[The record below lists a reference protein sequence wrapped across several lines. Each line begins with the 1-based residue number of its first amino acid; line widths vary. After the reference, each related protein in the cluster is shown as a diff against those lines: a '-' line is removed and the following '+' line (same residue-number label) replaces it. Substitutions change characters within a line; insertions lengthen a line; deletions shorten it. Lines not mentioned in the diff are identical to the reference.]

1 MFLPFGVDDLWALSS
16 FLFYIGFLLS
26 LLINFSSLAILLVI
40 KLKAAKVKAGQDTDC
55 VSVAFFHPYCNAGG
69 GGERVLWCAVR
80 AVQTRYPAARIVVYT
95 GDTDAAPDMILAKAR
110 DRFNMSIP
118 DTNLTFIY
126 LHRRSWVEAERYP
139 YFTMLGQ
146 SFGSLVL
153 ATEALLS
160 FVPSIY
166 VDTMGY
172 AFTMPLFKYLGGSTV
187 GCYVHYPTISTD
199 MLDRVGRRKAMY
211 NNRGRVAH
219 SPLASALKLR
229 YYQLFAWAYGIA
241 GRAANCVMVNSS
253 WTEEHIRKLWG
264 GDVSRVFPPC
274 DTTQLAATVGDR
286 EGKEVR
292 ILSIGQFR
300 PEKDHPLQIKAMFEL
315 RQIITEEEW
324 AKVRLVI
331 VGGCRN
337 QEDWK
342 LVQDLKDLTKY
353 LSVEDNVEFKVN
365 LPFPDLLSEFSKA
378 LIGMHTMHQEH
389 FGIGI
394 VEMMSAGLLTV
405 ANRSGGPLMDIVV
418 EDQGSRNGFLAIT
431 AQEYA
436 AHIAYILALSPEGR
450 EQVRNRARASTQLFS
465 NAAFEAGWIRA
476 TDPLFSKFQAS

>member
-1 MFLPFGVDDLWALSS
+1 MLWSTPVGLKSTSGIGVHHPQPKLHNLWL
-16 FLFYIGFLLS
+16 
-26 LLINFSSLAILLVI
+26 
-40 KLKAAKVKAGQDTDC
+40 
-55 VSVAFFHPYCNAGG
+55 
-69 GGERVLWCAVR
+69 
-80 AVQTRYPAARIVVYT
+80 
-95 GDTDAAPDMILAKAR
+95 
-110 DRFNMSIP
+110 
-118 DTNLTFIY
+118 
-126 LHRRSWVEAERYP
+126 
-139 YFTMLGQ
+139 
-146 SFGSLVL
+146 
-153 ATEALLS
+153 
-160 FVPSIY
+160 
-166 VDTMGY
+166 
-172 AFTMPLFKYLGGSTV
+172 
-187 GCYVHYPTISTD
+187 
-199 MLDRVGRRKAMY
+199 
-211 NNRGRVAH
+211 
-219 SPLASALKLR
+219 
-229 YYQLFAWAYGIA
+229 
-241 GRAANCVMVNSS
+241 
-253 WTEEHIRKLWG
+253 RKLWG

-286 EGKEVR
+286 EGKEVIVLHIVMALFDSLSQVR

-418 EDQGSRNGFLAIT
+418 EDQVR
-431 AQEYA
+431 Q
-436 AHIAYILALSPEGR
+436 ALPF
-450 EQVRNRARASTQLFS
+450 TL
-465 NAAFEAGWIRA
+465 
-476 TDPLFSKFQAS
+476 

>member
-1 MFLPFGVDDLWALSS
+1 M
-16 FLFYIGFLLS
+16 
-26 LLINFSSLAILLVI
+26 
-40 KLKAAKVKAGQDTDC
+40 
-55 VSVAFFHPYCNAGG
+55 
-69 GGERVLWCAVR
+69 
-80 AVQTRYPAARIVVYT
+80 
-95 GDTDAAPDMILAKAR
+95 
-110 DRFNMSIP
+110 
-118 DTNLTFIY
+118 
-126 LHRRSWVEAERYP
+126 
-139 YFTMLGQ
+139 
-146 SFGSLVL
+146 
-153 ATEALLS
+153 
-160 FVPSIY
+160 
-166 VDTMGY
+166 
-172 AFTMPLFKYLGGSTV
+172 
-187 GCYVHYPTISTD
+187 
-199 MLDRVGRRKAMY
+199 
-211 NNRGRVAH
+211 
-219 SPLASALKLR
+219 
-229 YYQLFAWAYGIA
+229 
-241 GRAANCVMVNSS
+241 
-253 WTEEHIRKLWG
+253 
-264 GDVSRVFPPC
+264 SRVFPPC

-286 EGKEVR
+286 EGTEVIVLHIIMALFDSLSQVR

-418 EDQGSRNGFLAIT
+418 EDQVKSNSVLSMPFEQGSRNGFLAIT

-450 EQVRNRARASTQLFS
+450 DQVHNYKLVKLLK
-465 NAAFEAGWIRA
+465 W
-476 TDPLFSKFQAS
+476 

>member
-1 MFLPFGVDDLWALSS
+1 MTLLNS
-16 FLFYIGFLLS
+16 F
-26 LLINFSSLAILLVI
+26 
-40 KLKAAKVKAGQDTDC
+40 
-55 VSVAFFHPYCNAGG
+55 H
-69 GGERVLWCAVR
+69 
-80 AVQTRYPAARIVVYT
+80 
-95 GDTDAAPDMILAKAR
+95 
-110 DRFNMSIP
+110 
-118 DTNLTFIY
+118 LT
-126 LHRRSWVEAERYP
+126 
-139 YFTMLGQ
+139 Q
-146 SFGSLVL
+146 
-153 ATEALLS
+153 
-160 FVPSIY
+160 
-166 VDTMGY
+166 
-172 AFTMPLFKYLGGSTV
+172 
-187 GCYVHYPTISTD
+187 
-199 MLDRVGRRKAMY
+199 
-211 NNRGRVAH
+211 
-219 SPLASALKLR
+219 
-229 YYQLFAWAYGIA
+229 
-241 GRAANCVMVNSS
+241 
-253 WTEEHIRKLWG
+253 
-264 GDVSRVFPPC
+264 
-274 DTTQLAATVGDR
+274 
-286 EGKEVR
+286 VR

-324 AKVRLVI
+324 ANVRLVI

-418 EDQGSRNGFLAIT
+418 EDQVRSGFSFHSLPQCLLINQGSRNGFLAIT

-450 EQVRNRARASTQLFS
+450 EQVYKCMYNFY
-465 NAAFEAGWIRA
+465 I
-476 TDPLFSKFQAS
+476 